1 MSRPL
6 LAHEEHGEVV
16 GTWRALGYRDQTVV
30 CFDRHLDLKPLDEA
44 AARRIAGARDVQALR
59 GLNRPLPLREAPGAF
74 GLDDFFAA
82 GPVLGA
88 VRALWWVMP
97 GHWPDGRARV
107 CAAVDAVARLPLEP
121 DALAATRVED
131 GVLHTRVCGL
141 ELQVH
146 TLETLRAR
154 GVPPDARIDVDLDW
168 LADGDAPPQ
177 HTPGELVERL
187 DALGCRERLD
197 SVTWSVRSGFLAST
211 LRGAASELARAVGR
225 PLEPVPWD
233 GAWPMPERT
242 FAALREHAAHESH
255 APPGAELR
263 AELEPLGALGIA
275 LAGCLAVRRGELAIA
290 EDAWWRAAEAGVR
303 SSWLAHGI
311 GVAWHARDPARALAW
326 LERAIGPGLDTL
338 EVHAATLAIMAMIR
352 LDRRDEARARV
363 SALVERHPL
372 HRKLVRTGT
381 LITTDTDARAR
392 LLAREHAIAALIST
406 GGGGEAHDAAWAR

>member
-6 LAHEEHGEVV
+6 PAHEEHGEVV

-44 AARRIAGARDVQALR
+44 AVRRIADAHELEALR

-97 GHWPDGRARV
+97 GRWPDGRARV
-107 CAAVDAVARLPLEP
+107 RAAIDAMARLPVDA
-121 DALAATRVED
+121 DALATTRVED

-141 ELQVH
+141 ELQIH
-146 TLETLRAR
+146 TLETLQAR
-154 GVPPDARIDVDLDW
+154 GVPPDARVDVDLDW

-177 HTPGELVERL
+177 HTTRELVEL
-187 DALGCRERLD
+187 LAALGCRERLD

-211 LRGAASELARAVGR
+211 LRGTASELARAVGR
-225 PLEPVPWD
+225 PLEPVPWES
-233 GAWPMPERT
+233 AWPVPART
-242 FAALREHAAHESH
+242 FAALREHA
-255 APPGAELR
+255 PPEAR
-263 AELEPLGALGIA
+263 AELHAELGPLGALGIA
-275 LAGCLAVRRGELAIA
+275 LEGCLAVRSGELALA
-290 EDAWWRAAEAGVR
+290 EDAWWRAADAGVR
-303 SSWLAHGI
+303 SSWLAHGL

-326 LERAIGPGLDTL
+326 LERAIGRGLDTL
-338 EVHAATLAIMAMIR
+338 EVHAATLAIMGLLR
-352 LDRRDEARARV
+352 LDRRDEACARV

-381 LITTDTDARAR
+381 LIATDTEARAR
-392 LLAREHAIAALIST
+392 LLARAHAIEALISM
-406 GGGGEAHDAAWAR
+406 GGS